1 MRLHGTLQI
10 FTYKE
15 GLLSRIAHDLRFVLP
30 GSVLNQTSD
39 EVTGRFK
46 LSHIQL
52 EGALIQGKISP
63 KLLTEKDRR
72 KILKN
77 LHEKILQSARH
88 PFAEVNGRLN
98 GERFEGHLGL
108 RNQKAQIICP
118 IQITTQGF
126 EGQLEIQPS
135 HWGIA
140 PFKALF
146 GAIQLQDRI
155 GIAFQFTRADT
166 SH

>member
-1 MRLHGTLQI
+1 MRLHGTLHI
-10 FTYKE
+10 FTYRE
-15 GLLSRIAHDLRFVLP
+15 GLLSRIAHDLRFILP
-30 GSVLNQTSD
+30 SSVLNQTGD
-39 EVTGRFK
+39 EITGRFK
-46 LSHIQL
+46 LSQIQL
-52 EGALIQGKISP
+52 EGALVQGKLAP

-77 LHEKILQSARH
+77 LHEKILQSAKH

-98 GERFEGHLGL
+98 DKRFEGQLGL
-108 RNQKAQIICP
+108 RNQKAPISCP
-118 IQITTQGF
+118 IQTTAQGF
-126 EGQLEIQPS
+126 EGQFEIQPS

-140 PFKALF
+140 PFKAIF

-155 GIAFQFTRADT
+155 GVALQFTRADT

>member
-15 GLLSRIAHDLRFVLP
+15 GLLSRIAHDLRFLLP
-30 GSVLNQTSD
+30 DNELRRTGGQ
-39 EVTGRFK
+39 VTGQFE
-46 LSHIQL
+46 LNHIQL
-52 EGALIQGKISP
+52 EGALIDGHLAPAI
-63 KLLTEKDRR
+63 LTEKDRR

-77 LHEKILQSARH
+77 LHEKILQSSKH
-88 PFAEVNGRLN
+88 PFAELSGNVNGD
-98 GERFEGHLGL
+98 RFEGKLRL
-108 RNQKAQIICP
+108 RNREAPIGCP
-118 IQITTQGF
+118 IQITTDGL
-126 EGQLEIQPS
+126 EGRLEIQPS

-155 GIAFQFTRADT
+155 GIAFQFRGAGT
-166 SH
+166 SP

>member
-15 GLLSRIAHDLRFVLP
+15 GLLSRIAHDLRFLLADNVLIRT
-30 GSVLNQTSD
+30 GDQI
-39 EVTGRFK
+39 TGRFEVK
-46 LSHIQL
+46 HIL
-52 EGALIQGKISP
+52 LDGALKDERITP
-63 KLLTEKDRR
+63 TLLTEKDRR

-77 LHEKILQSARH
+77 LHEKILQSAKH
-88 PFAEVNGRLN
+88 PFAEVTGNVKGD
-98 GERFEGHLGL
+98 RFEGKLRL
-108 RNQKAQIICP
+108 RNREAPIVCSIQTTAQ
-118 IQITTQGF
+118 GL
-126 EGQLEIQPS
+126 EGRLEIQPS

-155 GIAFQFTRADT
+155 GIAFQFTRTDT